1 MDTNVHGS
9 PQNTQM
15 KWKALQT
22 SAMMLMILIGHD
34 MMDC

>member
-1 MDTNVHGS
+1 MFVFCPHNTLKK
-9 PQNTQM
+9 QN
-15 KWKALQT
+15 ASQT

>member
-1 MDTNVHGS
+1 MTRIFIE
-9 PQNTQM
+9 PQITQN
-15 KWKALQT
+15 KQNASQT